1 MGFSFK
7 PYTGKRDMKI
17 YIIAAIALFLFGS
30 SIGLMDHLQFHY
42 QEGQFSSE
50 QFWNPEISWR
60 NKYKEGNP
68 DLGPAYFGSTTFLA
82 WTTDGWHLTKT
93 IGFSILQ
100 LLIAFLLMRKQKWYY
115 LILTFII
122 IKLVFVSGFHLVYTI
137 IF

>member
-1 MGFSFK
+1 
-7 PYTGKRDMKI
+7 MKN
-17 YIIAAIALFLFGS
+17 YIITAIALFLFGC

-42 QEGQFSSE
+42 HKGQFKNE
-50 QFWNPEISWR
+50 QFWNPQISWK
-60 NKYKEGNP
+60 NKYKDGNP

-82 WTTDGWHLTKT
+82 WTTDGWHMIKT

-115 LILTFII
+115 TVLAFII